1 MSIYALKPRFQAL
14 LRPLAAA
21 LAHSGVTANRVTIA
35 TAAISTAV
43 GAFVAWRAPART
55 PFLLIPIWMFVRMA
69 LNALD
74 GILARE
80 FDQQSRLGAYLNE
93 LGDIVA
99 DAALY
104 APFALLSPFS
114 PIWLAAVIVLA
125 VLAEFAG
132 VMGPL
137 IGASRRYE
145 SPFGK
150 SDRAFAFG
158 ALGLWVG
165 LGGTLP
171 DWLAMA
177 LPLFAALLVVTIM
190 NRVQSALAE
199 AREIVR

>member
-21 LAHSGVTANRVTIA
+21 LARGGVTANQVTIG
-35 TAAISTAV
+35 TAAVSVAV
-43 GAFVAWRAPART
+43 GTFVALQAPARA

-74 GILARE
+74 GLLARE

-93 LGDIVA
+93 LGDVVA

-104 APFALLSPFS
+104 APFAWLPPFS
-114 PIWLAAVIVLA
+114 PVWLVTVMVLA
-125 VLAEFAG
+125 ILAEFAG
-132 VMGPL
+132 VMGPM
-137 IGASRRYE
+137 IGASRRYDGT
-145 SPFGK
+145 FGK

-158 ALGLWVG
+158 ALGLWAG

-199 AREIVR
+199 GKEPVR